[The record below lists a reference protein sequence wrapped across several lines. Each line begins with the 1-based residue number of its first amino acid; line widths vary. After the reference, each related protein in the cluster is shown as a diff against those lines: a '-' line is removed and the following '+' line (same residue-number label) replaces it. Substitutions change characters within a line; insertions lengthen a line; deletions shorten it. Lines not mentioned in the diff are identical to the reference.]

1 MHPRSRPA
9 SFVAAFVAF
18 AAFALWSVP
27 SGASPTAA
35 GPATPPIAG
44 ARASAVRP
52 QPKESFRR
60 DLPLLG
66 VRGAAR
72 AAYWRVM
79 SRAVVPERPERPWAG
94 TYQRP
99 LSSFPR
105 EHRAEIAAR
114 RARGAAIPQRGPT
127 HR

>member
-9 SFVAAFVAF
+9 SFLAALVAFVAF

-44 ARASAVRP
+44 
-52 QPKESFRR
+52 
-60 DLPLLG
+60 
-66 VRGAAR
+66 AR

-114 RARGAAIPQRGPT
+114 RARGAATPQRGPT